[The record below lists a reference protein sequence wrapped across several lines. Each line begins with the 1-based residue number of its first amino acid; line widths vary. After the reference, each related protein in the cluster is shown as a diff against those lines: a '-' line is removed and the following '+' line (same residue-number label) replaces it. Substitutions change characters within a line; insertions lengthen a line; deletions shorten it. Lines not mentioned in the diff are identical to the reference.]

1 MLEGIPIM
9 GVRVWQ
15 INVKFLSK
23 KFCVSLELFSLPRFK
38 ARRKEHENGE
48 DMKTEC
54 EDRKVEDKM

>member
-1 MLEGIPIM
+1 M
-9 GVRVWQ
+9 GGRVWQ

-23 KFCVSLELFSLPRFK
+23 RSCVSLELFSLPRFK
-38 ARRKEHENGE
+38 ARRKEHEDGE